1 MVEHVLFWGGVI
13 TPENISDKIAKIG
26 ETAQEYKNAVVE
38 KFKDMDV
45 EVKQWNFNVGKE
57 GEGYNVEVV
66 LKLGIKSK
74 KK

>member
-1 MVEHVLFWGGVI
+1 M
-13 TPENISDKIAKIG
+13 
-26 ETAQEYKNAVVE
+26 VVE